1 MAAFP
6 PAEDTQQ
13 GKRPLDQQMEKNME
27 IRVHRGQGKLQHVID
42 IGPHRLLTD
51 VPEELGGEDTGPEP
65 HDLLAAALG
74 ACTALTVTMYARRKG
89 WPLDDI
95 DVRIEHGKVEQAYVL
110 TRRIAYIGQ
119 LSAEQRDMLT
129 AVANKCPVHT
139 TLAGE
144 IRIVTEDVSA

>member
-6 PAEDTQQ
+6 PAEDTLQ
-13 GKRPLDQQMEKNME
+13 GKQPLDQQMEKNME

-89 WPLDDI
+89 WLLDDI